1 MSRNLPSRHLPRAVA
16 PTALLAAVAVLT
28 LAAAGCNGW
37 NDPSSPG
44 PDVVRIVGTLTDE
57 GVECPAM
64 RGDDGELYTLGPREL
79 IRGEV
84 GDRVRVT
91 GRLAEASICM
101 QGTTLIVESFEV
113 L

>member
-1 MSRNLPSRHLPRAVA
+1 MSRNPRGAAA
-16 PTALLAAVAVLT
+16 PTALGAVLAVLV
-28 LAAAGCNGW
+28 LASAGCDGW

-44 PDVVRIVGTLTDE
+44 PDVVRVVGTLTDE

-64 RGDDGELYTLGPREL
+64 RGDDGVLYTLGPVEL
-79 IRGEV
+79 VRGEV

-91 GRLAEASICM
+91 GRIAEGSICQ
-101 QGTTLIVESFEV
+101 QGTSLIIQSFEV